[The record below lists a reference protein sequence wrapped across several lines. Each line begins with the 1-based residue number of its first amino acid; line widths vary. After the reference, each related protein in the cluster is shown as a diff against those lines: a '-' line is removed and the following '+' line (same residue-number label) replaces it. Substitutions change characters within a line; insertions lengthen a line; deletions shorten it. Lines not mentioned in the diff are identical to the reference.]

1 LNKAHGEKI
10 HVDIDYLFM
19 WRATVVF
26 RLCGEPVKRF
36 LEHGF
41 YGLTLHMWG
50 RELNQELT
58 GDALT

>member
-1 LNKAHGEKI
+1 
-10 HVDIDYLFM
+10 M

-26 RLCGEPVKRF
+26 RLCGEPMKRF
-36 LEHGF
+36 LEHEF

-50 RELNQELT
+50 RELNQEPT